1 MLFLRKEGI
10 PMAGRK
16 PKPTAI
22 KKLEGNPGK
31 RKLNTKGP
39 IQAKGMPECPEW
51 LFPEAK
57 KEWERLADLMNQI
70 GVFTEVD
77 MAAFAASL
85 MQCNPKQK
93 CCARLHEHLT
103 STATTRKFV
112 FEFMAGDVIL
122 PSKLKKPCVY
132 PACPALVTGR
142 YCEEHD

>member
-1 MLFLRKEGI
+1 MQNINRMDTDGQLRI
-10 PMAGRK
+10 YV
-16 PKPTAI
+16 
-22 KKLEGNPGK
+22 
-31 RKLNTKGP
+31 LNT
-39 IQAKGMPECPEW
+39 A
-51 LFPEAK
+51 
-57 KEWERLADLMNQI
+57 MNAVITIFISVIDFLELRQ
-70 GVFTEVD
+70 
-77 MAAFAASL
+77 
-85 MQCNPKQK
+85 KQSIK